1 MDDKIK
7 GFSINRNGYGTIP
20 KSVMQ
25 DQDLSI
31 SAKAVYSYFCSYTGA
46 GDTCFPT
53 RNKIC
58 FDLGIANNSLTKYLK
73 ELTTNGYLLVEQVKE
88 NGRFSHNVYTLPDT
102 KLPQT
107 KITDTQNLV
116 DGNLHTNNNSS
127 KTNNLSK
134 KNNTKS
140 IEAILNE
147 TGYGMDYYDID
158 ELVKSI
164 KSFIEFRKS
173 IKKPMTEYAVELMVK
188 KLYQMSS
195 GGNDNET
202 IWRSVDILEQ
212 SIMNGWQGI
221 FPLKEQG
228 KKAVPDAIRNRV
240 RDVDN
245 W

>member
-1 MDDKIK
+1 MADDRIQ
-7 GFSINRNGYGTIP
+7 GFNINSNGYGTIP

-25 DQDLSI
+25 DQELSI
-31 SAKAVYSYFCSYTGA
+31 SAKAVYAYFCSYTGA

-73 ELTTNGYLLVEQVKE
+73 ELTTNGYLKVEQVKE
-88 NGRFSHNVYTLPDT
+88 NGRFSHNVYTLPDI

-116 DGNLHTNNNSS
+116 DGNLHTKKNSS
-127 KTNNLSK
+127 KTNSSSK
-134 KNNTKS
+134 KNNSKS
-140 IEAILNE
+140 LLDILYEA
-147 TGYGMDYYDID
+147 GYDCTVVEID
-158 ELVKSI
+158 DLGIAINNFV
-164 KSFIEFRKS
+164 EFRKG

-188 KLYQMSS
+188 KLAEMSKH
-195 GGNDNET
+195 N
-202 IWRSVDILEQ
+202 IRSAVDILNQ

-221 FPLKEQG
+221 FPLKQEKG
-228 KKAVPDAIRNRV
+228 RTVPDNIKNRV
-240 RDVDN
+240 SNVDN

>member
-7 GFSINRNGYGTIP
+7 GFSINRNGYGTVP

-58 FDLGIANNSLTKYLK
+58 FDLGIANNSLSKYLK
-73 ELTTNGYLLVEQVKE
+73 ELTTNGYLMVEQVKE
-88 NGRFSHNVYTLPDT
+88 NGRFSHNVYTLPDI

-116 DGNLHTNNNSS
+116 YGDLHTKKNSS

-134 KNNTKS
+134 RNSSKSVETILDEIGFGCSDELTKS
-140 IEAILNE
+140 VE
-147 TGYGMDYYDID
+147 
-158 ELVKSI
+158 
-164 KSFIEFRKS
+164 SFAEFRKG
-173 IKKPMTEYAVELMVK
+173 IKKPMTDYAVELMVK
-188 KLYQMSS
+188 KLYEMTKGDIWMSI
-195 GGNDNET
+195 E
-202 IWRSVDILEQ
+202 ILEQ

-221 FPLKEQG
+221 FPLKENKG
-228 KKAVPDAIRNRV
+228 GSVPNAIKNRV
-240 RDVDN
+240 SNVDN

>member
-1 MDDKIK
+1 MADDKIR

-31 SAKAVYSYFCSYTGA
+31 SAKALYSYFCSYTGS

-73 ELTTNGYLLVEQVKE
+73 ELTTNGYLMVEQVKE

-107 KITDTQNLV
+107 KNADTQNLV
-116 DGNLHTNNNSS
+116 DGNLHTKKNSS
-127 KTNNLSK
+127 KTNNSSK
-134 KNNTKS
+134 RNNSKS
-140 IEAILNE
+140 VGDILDE
-147 TGYGMDYYDID
+147 VGYGIDYSDID
-158 ELVKSI
+158 ELVKGI
-164 KSFIEFRKS
+164 ESFVEFRKG
-173 IKKPMTEYAVELMVK
+173 IKKPMTKYAIELMVK
-188 KLYQMSS
+188 KLYAMTKGDIWSS
-195 GGNDNET
+195 VE
-202 IWRSVDILEQ
+202 ILEQ
-212 SIMNGWQGI
+212 SIVNGWQGI

-228 KKAVPDAIRNRV
+228 KGKQIPDNIKNRV
-240 RDVDN
+240 SNVDN

>member
-1 MDDKIK
+1 VADDRIQ
-7 GFSINRNGYGTIP
+7 GFNINSNGYGTIP

-25 DQDLSI
+25 DQELSI

-73 ELTTNGYLLVEQVKE
+73 ELTTNGYLKVEQIKE
-88 NGRFSHNVYTLPDT
+88 NGRFSHNVYTLPDI

-107 KITDTQNLV
+107 KITDAQNLV
-116 DGNLHTNNNSS
+116 DGNLHTKKNSS

-134 KNNTKS
+134 KNSSKS
-140 IEAILNE
+140 LVDVLYEAGYAHSLEIEDLYLAVGNF
-147 TGYGMDYYDID
+147 
-158 ELVKSI
+158 V
-164 KSFIEFRKS
+164 EFRKG

-188 KLYQMSS
+188 KLAEMSKCH
-195 GGNDNET
+195 
-202 IWRSVDILEQ
+202 IAVSVAILNQ
-212 SIMNGWQGI
+212 SIMNGWQGV
-221 FPLKEQG
+221 FPLKQENG
-228 KKAVPDAIRNRV
+228 RAVPDNIKNRV
-240 RDVDN
+240 SNVDN

>member
-1 MDDKIK
+1 MEDKIK

-25 DQDLSI
+25 DQDQSI

-73 ELTTNGYLLVEQVKE
+73 ELTTNGYLMVEQVKE

-116 DGNLHTNNNSS
+116 DGNLHTKKNSS
-127 KTNNLSK
+127 KTNNTSK
-134 KNNTKS
+134 KNSSKS
-140 IEAILNE
+140 IFDICCEAGYNCMTTDSNE
-147 TGYGMDYYDID
+147 LGSAIHNF
-158 ELVKSI
+158 V
-164 KSFIEFRKS
+164 EFRKG

-188 KLYQMSS
+188 KLAEMSKC
-195 GGNDNET
+195 D
-202 IWRSVDILEQ
+202 IWISIDILEQ

-221 FPLKEQG
+221 FPLKENKG
-228 KKAVPDAIRNRV
+228 NSVPNAIKNRV
-240 RDVDN
+240 SNVDN

>member
-1 MDDKIK
+1 MEDKIK

-73 ELTTNGYLLVEQVKE
+73 ELTTNGYLMVEQVKE

-116 DGNLHTNNNSS
+116 DGNLHTKKNSS
-127 KTNNLSK
+127 KTNNTSK
-134 KNNTKS
+134 KNSSKS
-140 IEAILNE
+140 IFDICCEAGYNCMTTDSNE
-147 TGYGMDYYDID
+147 LGSAIHNF
-158 ELVKSI
+158 V
-164 KSFIEFRKS
+164 EFRKG

-188 KLYQMSS
+188 KLAEMSKC
-195 GGNDNET
+195 D
-202 IWRSVDILEQ
+202 IWISIDILEQ

-221 FPLKEQG
+221 FPLKENKG
-228 KKAVPDAIRNRV
+228 NSVPNAIKNRV
-240 RDVDN
+240 SNVDN